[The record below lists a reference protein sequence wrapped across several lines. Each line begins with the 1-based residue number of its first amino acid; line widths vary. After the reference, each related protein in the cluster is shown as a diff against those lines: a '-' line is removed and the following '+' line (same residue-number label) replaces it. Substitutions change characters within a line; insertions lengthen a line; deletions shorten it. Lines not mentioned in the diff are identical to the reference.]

1 MSTLTFTNATP
12 RLAAP
17 IAHCHDWVVR
27 RSAVLEALNLRTGE
41 RVLDVGCGGG
51 FYAYEAAQCV
61 GPTGRVCA
69 IDISPDQI
77 TAARTRCAAL
87 GWVECQH
94 ADAVA
99 PPYGEGEFDA
109 VVGVQVLEY
118 VANLDGALQA
128 LHRVLRPGGRLVILA
143 TNCSALVWHSA

>member
-1 MSTLTFTNATP
+1 MSTLTFTNDMA
-12 RLAAP
+12 RLADAMSQ
-17 IAHCHDWVVR
+17 CHDWVVR

-51 FYAYEAAQCV
+51 FYAYEVAQCV

-77 TAARTRCAAL
+77 TAARARCAEFT
-87 GWVECQH
+87 WVECQH

-99 PPYGEGEFDA
+99 PPYGEAEFDV

-128 LHRVLRPGGRLVILA
+128 RHRAVGPGGRVIIRG
-143 TNCSALVWHSA
+143 TGGG